1 MYITTWLLLLISH
14 STATRITTQ
23 ISRRGAILSAAALAS
38 LSPPI
43 ATLAADPFSELLTRL
58 NSPVVTQSSFA
69 ADKLTPLP
77 SWLVGRWKATQT
89 LTSFTTPLGVQYIGA
104 PGRPISEAE
113 ASAADTRSQLGKPV
127 TLELRFNAL
136 PGGGAVEDRAFNARS
151 RLDAFAG
158 RPVVRGSATCVDA
171 GVDAPGLQCSL
182 VEFKGPA
189 NQKQIITSMRVET
202 ASQPAVQQ
210 SADGSGVEAARASVG
225 PLPFIRAE
233 TERSIFARR
242 MVQGDSRNFP
252 PITTDSEVLTALAPP
267 ARPGEPASGKLRLIS
282 YLQPLDPLYFA
293 AGKKAVS
300 ISDYSLTL
308 TPMVDEPAPAAA
320 SSASSEGGDEIKS

>member
-1 MYITTWLLLLISH
+1 MI
-14 STATRITTQ
+14 
-23 ISRRGAILSAAALAS
+23 RRDSIALV
-38 LSPPI
+38 
-43 ATLAADPFSELLTRL
+43 ATLC
-58 NSPVVTQSSFA
+58 
-69 ADKLTPLP
+69 
-77 SWLVGRWKATQT
+77 
-89 LTSFTTPLGVQYIGA
+89 LGVRAGVIRRDSIVG
-104 PGRPISEAE
+104 
-113 ASAADTRSQLGKPV
+113 V
-127 TLELRFNAL
+127 TAL
-136 PGGGAVEDRAFNARS
+136 P
-151 RLDAFAG
+151 
-158 RPVVRGSATCVDA
+158 

-320 SSASSEGGDEIKS
+320 IGGFCAGPKIHLSMPKTSLASTAVVAELERPLWLVAVSSSVKVPWTPTMSARRLLVRATEASATEAADQLQ